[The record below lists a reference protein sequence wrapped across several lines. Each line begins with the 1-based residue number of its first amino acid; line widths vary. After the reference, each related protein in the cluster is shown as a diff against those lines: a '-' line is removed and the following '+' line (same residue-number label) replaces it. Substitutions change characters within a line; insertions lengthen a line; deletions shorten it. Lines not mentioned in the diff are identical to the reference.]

1 MLKKIV
7 VLTVAAVMAFMF
19 YSPVSAYAYDELK
32 NTDPEKYYI
41 LLDCKNQIV
50 TVFEKDDND
59 EYTKVVRRFICT
71 TGRTELDPL
80 DPEDEGTPTPTGVF
94 KIGGRERFGKFLAFG
109 GTYARYWTQ
118 IVGGVYFHSILFDK
132 RDINTLEHSAFRN
145 LGNKVSHGCV
155 RLYVE
160 DAKWL
165 YYYACP
171 GTTIKITNSEP
182 SNSKMK
188 KLLKTKLSF
197 GDYNEMQKKIFDN
210 DELPNPKAWVVKDNA
225 DMRTGNGNEDKV
237 IKRLPA
243 GTEVEVLQKA
253 EPWCKVKYDD
263 REGYM
268 LTAYITFENGAMM
281 SAETADIMKSTE
293 WMQSS
298 PDSESEN
305 RIVKIPKY
313 SSVKVLEP
321 DSDGWTKVKY
331 WNDEGYVQT
340 KALTKGWGVIQN

>member
-1 MLKKIV
+1 
-7 VLTVAAVMAFMF
+7 
-19 YSPVSAYAYDELK
+19 
-32 NTDPEKYYI
+32 
-41 LLDCKNQIV
+41 
-50 TVFEKDDND
+50 
-59 EYTKVVRRFICT
+59 VRRFICT

-94 KIGGRERFGKFLAFG
+94 KIGGRERFGKFLNFG

-145 LGNKVSHGCV
+145 LGSNVSHGCV

-182 SNSKMK
+182 SNRPMK

-197 GDYNEMQKKIFDN
+197 DEYNALQKGIYDI
-210 DELPNPKAWVVKDNA
+210 DELPNTKAWVVKDGA
-225 DMRTGNGNEDKV
+225 EIRTGNGNEDRIV
-237 IKRLPA
+237 KRLEV
-243 GTEVEVLQKA
+243 GTEVEVLQNA
-253 EPWCKVKYDD
+253 EPWCKVKYED
-263 REGYM
+263 REGYI
-268 LTAYITFENGAMM
+268 LTAYITFENGKMM
-281 SAETADIMKSTE
+281 SSETADIMKKTV
-293 WMQSS
+293 WLQSMAN
-298 PDSESEN
+298 DEADY

-313 SSVKVLEP
+313 CSVKILEP
-321 DSDGWTKVKY
+321 DKDGWTKVRY
-331 WNDEGYVQT
+331 WDDEGFVPT
-340 KALTKGWGVIQN
+340 NALTKGWGVTQN